1 MKKRLLKVIALKR
14 AVLSIVLT
22 QCLLMTG
29 VMTHASSRTMSM
41 DDITVKGKVTDAD
54 DGSGLPGVNVLIK
67 GSATGTV
74 TDLDGNYTITADEA
88 GTLVFSFIGY
98 LTQEAPISGRSTVDV
113 SMALDVKSLEEV
125 VVVGYGE
132 QRRSEVTGAISS
144 VSSKDV
150 VSVPVATAD
159 QALQGRAA
167 GVTVINN
174 GSPGTSPTVTIR
186 GLNSTSNNGPLY
198 VIDGVISSGMGS
210 LNPNDIESI
219 QVLKDASTTAVYGS
233 KGSNGVIMITTK
245 GGQAGKVTVDINAYA
260 GTQWTSNRYDL
271 LDTDEYIQYAT
282 DAFGAP
288 TRMTDPQYSAM
299 LENDTDW
306 QDEIFQQGAMQSY
319 NVGVSGGGENSAFR
333 ISGGYLSQEGIII
346 STGMDR
352 YNFRANSNFNLGKL
366 KIGENVSISVSEQN
380 PETSNGGRSVIE
392 HAIKSAPYLPV
403 YNENNLGGYQGPNSS
418 IDGQDAE
425 NPVRVLEM
433 GSISDKR
440 MTVIGNIYAQYEII
454 SGLNFKSQVGG
465 EFQNF
470 DYRLFKPSYDDD
482 SDGATHAQNFALI
495 GHSQGSLQ
503 TVIFTNSLNYK
514 KTFAEKHNLE
524 LLALAEQTSTIT
536 QNLNARSNNEIS
548 DDVNQVSTTDVNLSS
563 YTNEYIRVGYLGRI
577 NYNYDGK
584 YLVGASIRTD
594 ASSRFGANNRWGTF
608 PSVSAGWR
616 VSEEPFL
623 QGVSAISNLKLRGSW
638 GKTGNDNIGN
648 YLYSTNV
655 VSNFH
660 YGINGGDALGA
671 TASGL
676 ANPDLKW
683 EETAMTNIGLD
694 LGLLNNQFTLAA
706 EYYINKSSDILM
718 PRVLPLSSGFHNGS
732 VTENIGQMET
742 KGVELNL
749 GFQDFEG
756 DFQWSASLLFGTS
769 KNEVLDLGENDA
781 ITGAT
786 FEGQDISRT
795 EVGHPAFQFYGWQ
808 FDGIFQNQGEIDAH
822 ATQPNAEPGDFRIVD
837 VDGNGEITD
846 DDRTFIG
853 NPFPKF
859 TYGLNLAASYKGLDF
874 SLFFNGVSGNEIY
887 NTNIYDLEGM
897 PRLFNS
903 GTAVLDRWTGD
914 GSSNSIPRAGGAGTN
929 LQTSSRFVEDGSFSR
944 LRNVTLGYDLTRL
957 GGVGDIFTNCRVY
970 VSAQNLLT
978 FTKYSGLDPEVGAY
992 SNREVNSP
1000 PGAIGSTPTNA
1011 NGQPTG
1017 NFESGVDRGN
1027 YPMPKSF
1034 IAGIEI
1040 TF

>member
-14 AVLSIVLT
+14 AVLSIVLI

>member
-1 MKKRLLKVIALKR
+1 MKKRLLKAFALKS
-14 AVLSIVLT
+14 ALLSIVLT
-22 QCLLMTG
+22 LCLLG
-29 VMTHASSRTMSM
+29 THGLTVQAAAEGNKA
-41 DDITVKGKVTDAD
+41 DITVKGKVTDPA
-54 DGSGLPGVNVLIK
+54 DGSSLPGVNVLVK
-67 GSATGTV
+67 GTASGTV
-74 TDLDGNYTITADEA
+74 TDMEGNYSITVDEA

-98 LTQEAPISGRSTVDV
+98 LSQEVPVAGRSTIDV
-113 SMALDVKSLEEV
+113 GLEMDIQSLEEV

-245 GGQAGKVTVDINAYA
+245 SGVSGKVTVDINAYA
-260 GTQWTSNRYDL
+260 GTQWTTKRYDL

-288 TRMTDPQYSAM
+288 TRMTDPQYASM
-299 LENDTDW
+299 LDNNTDW
-306 QDEIFQQGAMQSY
+306 QDEIFQKGMMQNY
-319 NVGVSGGGENSAFR
+319 NVGVSGGGENSNYR
-333 ISGGYLSQEGIII
+333 ISAGYLSQEGIIV

-352 YNFRANSNFNLGKL
+352 YNFRANSNFTLGRL
-366 KIGENVSISVSEQN
+366 KVGENISIAISEQN

-403 YNENNLGGYQGPNSS
+403 NNASNLGGYQGPNSS

-425 NPVRVLEM
+425 NPVRILEM
-433 GSISDKR
+433 GSIADKR
-440 MTVIGNIYAQYEII
+440 MTVIGNVYAELEII
-454 SGLNFKSQVGG
+454 KGLKFKTQVGG

-482 SDGATHAQNFALI
+482 SEGATHTQNYALI
-495 GHSQGSLQ
+495 GHSNGSLR
-503 TVIFTNSLNYK
+503 TVILTNSLNYS
-514 KTFAEKHNLE
+514 KTIAENHNIE
-524 LLALAEQTSTIT
+524 VLALAEQTSTQT
-536 QNLNARSNNEIS
+536 ENLNARSNNYIS

-563 YTNEYIRVGYLGRI
+563 YTNEYFRMGYLGRL
-577 NYNYDGK
+577 NYNYAGK
-584 YLVGASIRTD
+584 YLIGASIRTD
-594 ASSRFGANNRWGTF
+594 ASSRFGENNRWGTF

-616 VSEEPFL
+616 ISEEAFL
-623 QGVSAISNLKLRGSW
+623 KGVNMISNLKVRGSW

-648 YLYSTNV
+648 YLYSTNI

-676 ANPDLKW
+676 ANPNLKW
-683 EETAMTNIGLD
+683 EETSMTNFGLD
-694 LGLLNNQFTLAA
+694 LGLMSNQVTLSA
-706 EYYINKSSDILM
+706 EYYINRSSDILM

-732 VTENIGQMET
+732 VVENIGEMET
-742 KGVELNL
+742 KGIELNL

-769 KNEVLDLGENDA
+769 RNEVLGLGENEA

-808 FDGIFQNQGEIDAH
+808 FDGIFQNQGEVDAH
-822 ATQPNAEPGDFRIVD
+822 ATQPNAEAGDFRIVD
-837 VDGNGEITD
+837 VDGDGVITD

-853 NPFPKF
+853 NPFPDF
-859 TYGLNLAASYKGLDF
+859 SYGLNLGASYKGFDF
-874 SLFFNGVSGNEIY
+874 SLFFNGVAGNDVY

-914 GSSNSIPRAGGAGTN
+914 GTSNSVPRAGGAGTN

-944 LRNVTLGYDLTRL
+944 LRNVTLGYDLTQIGNL
-957 GGVGDIFTNCRVY
+957 QNIFTSCRIY
-970 VSAQNLLT
+970 VSGQNLLT
-978 FTKYSGLDPEVGAY
+978 FTKYSGLDPEIGAY
-992 SNREVNSP
+992 TNREVNSP
-1000 PGAIGSTPTNA
+1000 PGAIGSVPTNA

>member
-352 YNFRANSNFNLGKL
+352 YNFRANSNFSIGKL